1 MSKEKTILEAATDM
15 LHNLPEA
22 VVDKDISAII
32 DFAVNELGADL
43 HKGNT
48 LDFGQGSVIK
58 VSKKG
63 GKILFDGGM
72 STGKEYFKNAKDAIA
87 SLAAGMDESI
97 TEALKTSKYPLVRK
111 TLLEAASD
119 ILLNRTESTINEY
132 ANSSIEK
139 TMRKIQDIF
148 DLLDEYVMKK
158 NSRLERVLG
167 SGASEYQNEIKKL
180 KEYLIKAEGVFIY
193 DIAQALDME
202 DILEDN
208 ISESTKEMDDIAAK
222 VAELKVGDKTNFGVV
237 VAKGSNSITF
247 KAKDLPKTKITF
259 NQRKMGSRDY
269 VLSALR
275 KA

>member
-1 MSKEKTILEAATDM
+1 MSKEKTLLEAATDM
-15 LHNLPEA
+15 
-22 VVDKDISAII
+22 
-32 DFAVNELGADL
+32 
-43 HKGNT
+43 
-48 LDFGQGSVIK
+48 
-58 VSKKG
+58 
-63 GKILFDGGM
+63 
-72 STGKEYFKNAKDAIA
+72 
-87 SLAAGMDESI
+87 
-97 TEALKTSKYPLVRK
+97 
-111 TLLEAASD
+111 
-119 ILLNRTESTINEY
+119 LLNRTESTIKEY

-139 TMRKIQDIF
+139 TIRKISDIF

-167 SGASEYQNEIKKL
+167 SNASEYQNEIKQL
-180 KEYLIKAEGVFIY
+180 KDHLIKAEQLFLF
-193 DIAQALDME
+193 DIAQVLDME
-202 DILEDN
+202 DIFEESSDEDEETIEEKDFKSINPSVYRELNKLEKDIDTFGLIHVKSTTDNPKIGSAASHEFKSLKTAFDDFRLAFENAFEDN

>member
-1 MSKEKTILEAATDM
+1 MNKE
-15 LHNLPEA
+15 
-22 VVDKDISAII
+22 
-32 DFAVNELGADL
+32 
-43 HKGNT
+43 
-48 LDFGQGSVIK
+48 
-58 VSKKG
+58 
-63 GKILFDGGM
+63 
-72 STGKEYFKNAKDAIA
+72 
-87 SLAAGMDESI
+87 
-97 TEALKTSKYPLVRK
+97 K

-139 TMRKIQDIF
+139 AIRKIADIF
-148 DLLDEYVMKK
+148 DSLDDYVIKK
-158 NSRLERVLG
+158 NSRLERALG
-167 SGASEYQNEIKKL
+167 SDASEYQNEIKQL
-180 KEYLIKAEGVFIY
+180 KDHLIKAERLFRV
-193 DIAQALDME
+193 DIVHQISDME
-202 DILEDN
+202 DFVEDN